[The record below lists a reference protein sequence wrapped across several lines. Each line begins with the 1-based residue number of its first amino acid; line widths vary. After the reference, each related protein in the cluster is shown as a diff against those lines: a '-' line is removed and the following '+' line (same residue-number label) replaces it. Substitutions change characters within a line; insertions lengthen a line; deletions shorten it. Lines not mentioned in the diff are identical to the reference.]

1 MQVVADRFGY
11 KAEVA
16 ATIAEAT
23 SEEKKLEQE
32 VRDENGKLAELKK
45 VVEEVRWEMGADG

>member
-1 MQVVADRFGY
+1 MVADRLGY

-23 SEEKKLEQE
+23 SEEKKREQE

-45 VVEEVRWEMGADG
+45 KSG